1 MEHRTTLNMS
11 LSSIESH
18 ENVDHCAMNVKVEQ
32 KLLGRHFYQVSNAAA
47 WFSLFSMLISSS
59 CCVRVG
65 SQ

>member
-32 KLLGRHFYQVSNAAA
+32 KLTHLNHY
-47 WFSLFSMLISSS
+47 
-59 CCVRVG
+59 
-65 SQ
+65 